1 MENNELYHFG
11 IKGMKW
17 GIRRY
22 QNEDGSLTPEGR
34 DHYGYSVRRA
44 ASDLVKSIKTK
55 HQAKVE
61 LKKKEKQKKE
71 RVKRLEAARKAKA
84 AKKAH
89 EEEKEKALRSGSA
102 QDVLK
107 FKDELTTQ
115 ERNDAYNRLQSEAN
129 LSRLASDERRY
140 AAEEAASKSK
150 WNKFVNLT
158 NKAGQLS
165 TSIENT
171 TKLYN
176 SFAKVYNA
184 FSDDPLPMIGDKK
197 QAEKYAK
204 SKEMASKLLKKIGN
218 KSLYDIETELTRIDA
233 VRRAEGYASGEQ
245 TGVKGQYSAESVKR
259 MNKTDSTST
268 SKPKEETKKEAKKE
282 EPKASTKEETKKE
295 TYEDEGPTIIDAEF
309 KFKEPRNSYNQY
321 SYSPYSN
328 NLLTYSG
335 KTKKKRNKK
344 KKK

>member
-107 FKDELTTQ
+107 FKDELTAQ

-140 AAEEAASKSK
+140 AAEVAASKSK
-150 WNKFVNLT
+150 WNKFVKLT
-158 NKAGQLS
+158 DKAGQLS

-171 TKLYN
+171 TRLYN

-184 FSDDPLPMIGDKK
+184 FSDSPLPTIGDKK
-197 QAEKYAK
+197 QADKFAK
-204 SKEMASKLLKKIGN
+204 SKKMASKLLENIGN
-218 KSLYDIETELTRIDA
+218 KSVSEIEDKLERIDA
-233 VRRAEGYASGEQ
+233 VQRVEKYAAGESG
-245 TGVKGQYSAESVKR
+245 G
-259 MNKTDSTST
+259 
-268 SKPKEETKKEAKKE
+268 
-282 EPKASTKEETKKE
+282 
-295 TYEDEGPTIIDAEF
+295 
-309 KFKEPRNSYNQY
+309 
-321 SYSPYSN
+321 
-328 NLLTYSG
+328 
-335 KTKKKRNKK
+335 KK